1 LSHASTGTIRG
12 RWQRRPR
19 RTSATQ
25 NQTDPRALYHLILL
39 DDDHHT
45 YQYVVLM
52 LGAIFGYSF
61 DKGFAIACVVDS
73 QGQAVVLT
81 GSHDEVSLKQQQVHA
96 FGADPLMADC
106 RGSMSAVIE
115 PAS

>member
-1 LSHASTGTIRG
+1 MATTTVPDVRETPGTH
-12 RWQRRPR
+12 P
-19 RTSATQ
+19 THE
-25 NQTDPRALYHLILL
+25 PLYHLILL

-73 QGQAVVLT
+73 QGQAVVMT
-81 GSHDEVSLKQQQVHA
+81 GSRDEVSLKQQQVHA
-96 FGADPLMADC
+96 FGADPLMTEC